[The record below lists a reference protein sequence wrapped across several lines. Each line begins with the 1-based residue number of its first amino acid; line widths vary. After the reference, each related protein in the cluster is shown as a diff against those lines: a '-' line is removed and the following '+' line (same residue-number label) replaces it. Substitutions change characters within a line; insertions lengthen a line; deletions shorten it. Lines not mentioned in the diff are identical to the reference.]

1 MSAFKRKYIDDAAD
15 HSGDD
20 TSEGESDLSGDESN
34 DSIVCDDD
42 EVEYEDDADESKNE
56 HPREIKES
64 SFKKVQKKLVAHK
77 NSIEKHLNDEARD
90 ALKQNVK
97 VIPLNN
103 SEDMKR
109 PNVKIPS
116 SKGIQESDIPPKPKN
131 MGLQKKAATSNL
143 FHFRMI
149 FTNGAM
155 FNKFLLPIA
164 NAVNELCFNL
174 TSSSDF
180 TGIRLEAHDTYLTLA
195 NKSRYSCDIEAG
207 VSLDKK
213 PMNPDDL
220 NGLSFSVS
228 AGSFMQ
234 TLNCAIIKDTVLTI
248 TKYAETPDK
257 ITFESIT
264 NENDV
269 KTVYSCDML
278 AESRL
283 QSLKEMQFNLGYHI
297 NLQLKT
303 LKDETANAK
312 KCGAS
317 TIFFSLFQ
325 AEDEKDD
332 NILHSRLSVGFRGT
346 LTSGCH
352 DFYQS
357 ARKIERDENGKT
369 IIEWQQSTSLTTEER
384 SKLEMKQFSYNEYDN
399 NKLRLFL
406 NHMVSFFRSFI
417 KSRVQ
422 TNLFIPQYRIS
433 SGS

>member
-1 MSAFKRKYIDDAAD
+1 MSTFKRKYIDDAAN
-15 HSGDD
+15 HSGDE

-34 DSIVCDDD
+34 DSMVCDDD
-42 EVEYEDDADESKNE
+42 EVEYEDDADHSKTK

-64 SFKKVQKKLVAHK
+64 AFKRIQKKLIGNK
-77 NSIEKHLNDEARD
+77 NSNDKLNDEARD
-90 ALKQNVK
+90 AMKQNVK
-97 VIPLNN
+97 SIPLNKT
-103 SEDMKR
+103 EETKR
-109 PNVKIPS
+109 PVVKMPS

-131 MGLQKKAATSNL
+131 MGSQKKAATSNL
-143 FHFRMI
+143 YHFRMI

-174 TSSSDF
+174 TSSADF

-207 VSLDKK
+207 VSSEKK
-213 PMNPDDL
+213 PMTADDL

-248 TKYAETPDK
+248 TKYADSPDK

-369 IIEWQQSTSLTTEER
+369 VIEWQQSTSLTSEER
-384 SKLEMKQFSYNEYDN
+384 QKLEMKQYSYNEYDN

-406 NHMVSFFRSFI
+406 NHMVRSLI
-417 KSRVQ
+417 V
-422 TNLFIPQYRIS
+422 LDID
-433 SGS
+433 